1 MFEMEEIK
9 LTFSCV
15 KNIKVSILE
24 KIETFITEEAEEFG
38 VAKNKYLTEIFKN
51 FDFEY
56 VPQKRSKIYTEKTKY
71 IQFTVPKEAL
81 EKYEILEKRDIV
93 IADYCRDMLDK
104 FLALS
109 KVKREQIILKD
120 RLEMIKEAISKNMRL
135 DFTTKN
141 GTSMVEPYEI
151 IEDITYDKNYII
163 CYKEELD
170 GVVTYSLR
178 NIKNIKKRKD
188 FQEYYYVDMEIA
200 KNNFD
205 PFLSYDSIVKIKITP
220 EGEKIFNRKKQLRP
234 KVLKKEKDIWEL
246 QCTSYKAL
254 LYFISFFDEVEILEP
269 ESLRKTLIE
278 KINKMYKLYNEK

>member
-1 MFEMEEIK
+1 M
-9 LTFSCV
+9 TFSYV

-71 IQFTVPKEAL
+71 IQFTIPKEAL
-81 EKYEILEKRDIV
+81 EKYEILEKKDIV